1 MTEYQEYD
9 VPERFVIDSDQ
20 KAEWAVKRI
29 KEITAD
35 KQKWLDFY
43 AAKIEAVSDE
53 CGFETAFLKEQLRQ
67 YFLTL
72 EEKRE
77 TKTQFSYE
85 LPSGKLVLKKAKG
98 DFKITDEDKFAA
110 IVAEQLPGLMKTETV
125 SKPDWA
131 EIKKRLKIPPF
142 GGAPLFLTEDGEVI
156 PLDGVEYK
164 SEPEKFEVK

>member
-77 TKTQFSYE
+77 TKTQFSYAV
-85 LPSGKLVLKKAKG
+85 GQAG
-98 DFKITDEDKFAA
+98 
-110 IVAEQLPGLMKTETV
+110 AE
-125 SKPDWA
+125 
-131 EIKKRLKIPPF
+131 
-142 GGAPLFLTEDGEVI
+142 
-156 PLDGVEYK
+156 K
-164 SEPEKFEVK
+164 SERRF